1 MSRPSIP
8 ELLSAPEATF
18 SFEFFPPKNDPAE
31 DALWDAIRR
40 LEPLAPAFVSVTY
53 GAGGSTRDRTVRVTE
68 RIAKETTL
76 RPMAHLTCVSSS
88 VDQLREVVGQY
99 AAGGVR
105 DILALRG
112 DPPGVPGTPWTPHP
126 EGLDHAED
134 LVRLLRSLGDFTVGV
149 AAFPDKHPEAVDF
162 EADAEVLARKFEAG
176 AQFAV
181 TQFAFDVDSYTRL
194 RDRLAARGWDAPI
207 VPGLM
212 PVTSY
217 KQVSRMAELSG
228 TALPAA
234 VVARLAPL
242 EGQPEALCAE
252 GVQIATELAEK
263 LLAEGAPGLHFY
275 TMNRSTATLQVY
287 RNLVG
292 GPPELSVPLPT
303 RSDRLRGGVVASVW
317 RVVDAI
323 GAQDWQ
329 AVRECL
335 CAQVVVELPVQG
347 IRLQGIEALM
357 GVLPGSFEKLSV
369 ERVVYD
375 GGLQVVLWVSR
386 DELVG
391 SRTHDAVF
399 ICLDAVGRIES
410 VVDLR
415 PANVAST
422 EEVSTEAGRGARG

>member
-8 ELLSAPEATF
+8 DLLSAPEATF
-18 SFEFFPPKNDPAE
+18 SFEFFPPKSDAAE
-31 DALWDAIRR
+31 DALWHAIRR
-40 LEPLAPAFVSVTY
+40 LEPVSPAFVSVTY

-105 DILALRG
+105 DVLALRG
-112 DPPGVPGTPWTPHP
+112 DPPGSPGTPWTPHP

-149 AAFPDKHPEAVDF
+149 AAFPDKHPESADLD
-162 EADAEVLARKFEAG
+162 ADADVLARKFEAG
-176 AQFAV
+176 AEFAV

-194 RDRLAARGWDAPI
+194 RDRLAARGWENPI

-228 TALPAA
+228 TSLPAA

-242 EGQPEALCAE
+242 EEEPEALRAE
-252 GVQIATELAEK
+252 GVQIATELAES

-292 GPPELSVPLPT
+292 GAPELAVPLQVRP
-303 RSDRLRGGVVASVW
+303 DLLRGGVVASVL
-317 RVVDAI
+317 RIVHAVD
-323 GAQDWQ
+323 AQDWR

-335 CAQVVVELPVQG
+335 CERVVAEFPAQGVRIQG
-347 IRLQGIEALM
+347 AETLM
-357 GVLPGSFEKLSV
+357 GVIPGAFERLSV

-375 GGLQVVLWVSR
+375 GGLQAVLWISR
-386 DELVG
+386 DGAGGERV
-391 SRTHDAVF
+391 HDALF
-399 ICLDAVGRIES
+399 ICLDHVGRIES
-410 VVDLR
+410 VVALR
-415 PANVAST
+415 PGT
-422 EEVSTEAGRGARG
+422 